1 MRTITIFCLIIS
13 LFIGGGCC
21 CLGRLLTHY
30 DGPELSQQTEVNNLK
45 TELKD
50 TTGK

>member
-13 LFIGGGCC
+13 LCIGGGCC
-21 CLGRLLTHY
+21 CLRRILTGY
-30 DGPELSQQTEVNNLK
+30 DGPELSQQAEVSNLK